1 MPERLYRK
9 NYQKVRQHLTNPQSI
24 CKISLVTSYCL
35 IDEKYMKT
43 AYVFGNHGAIPCT
56 VYPCCNR

>member
-35 IDEKYMKT
+35 IDEKYMKIEN
-43 AYVFGNHGAIPCT
+43 YFRNSRGDS
-56 VYPCCNR
+56 VYSLSLL